1 VDAPRSALIEE
12 KDMNFGFSEE
22 QRDVQNLAREILSD
36 MVKPEK
42 LKASDSYENERFD
55 EALWGKLAKAG
66 LLGVAVDE
74 AHGGMGFGFIELALL
89 IEEAGRTIAPVP
101 LISNLVAAALPLQK
115 FGNDEQKQ
123 RLLPGVVSGALQLS
137 AALMEEQNENP
148 ATPMLT
154 TATKQGDDYTLSGV
168 KLCVPFAHRAERI
181 LLSAKTDAGVVVLLL
196 DPNAAGV
203 TLEPMKVTTYEP
215 QFEVVMEDVHVAASD
230 VLAGADNGAEVMQW
244 LSEHTMAAICA
255 HQVGATD
262 VATRMTASYT
272 AERKQFGVPIA
283 TFQAVGHRAANCFI
297 DVECLRLNTY
307 QAVSRLSGGLSATN
321 EVQIAKIWAGDVG
334 HRVSYAS
341 QHLHG
346 GMGIDR
352 DYPLWRYCTWMRHN
366 EMMLG
371 SSAKT
376 LRDLGKRIAAGDA
389 FCS

>member
-1 VDAPRSALIEE
+1 
-12 KDMNFGFSEE
+12 MNFGFSEE
-22 QRDVQNLAREILSD
+22 QRDVQNLARSILSD
-36 MVKPEK
+36 LVSPEK
-42 LKASDSYENERFD
+42 LKPTDRYENERFD
-55 EALWGKLAKAG
+55 EELWGKLAEAG
-66 LLGVAVDE
+66 LLGVAIDE
-74 AHGGMGFGFIELALL
+74 AHGGMGFGFMELSLL
-89 IEEAGRTIAPVP
+89 VEEAGRTIAPVP
-101 LISNLVAAALPLQK
+101 VIPALVSAALPLQK
-115 FGNDEQKQ
+115 FGSDEQKA
-123 RLLPGVVSGALQLS
+123 RLLPGVAGGKSLLS

-148 ATPMLT
+148 AAPVVT
-154 TATKQGDDYTLSGV
+154 TASKQGEGYTVSGV

-181 LLSAKTDAGVVVLLL
+181 LLSAQTDQGVVALLV
-196 DPNAAGV
+196 DPKASGV
-203 TLEPMKVTTYEP
+203 TLNAMKVTTYEP
-215 QFEVVMEDVHVAASD
+215 QFELVLDKVAVAAED
-230 VLAGADNGAEVMQW
+230 VLAGPDKGAEVMQW
-244 LSEHTMAAICA
+244 LSERTMAALCA
-255 HQVGATD
+255 HQVGTTD
-262 VATRMTASYT
+262 VAMRMTASYT
-272 AERKQFGVPIA
+272 AERKQFGVPVA

-307 QAVSRLSGGLSATN
+307 QAVSRLSGGLNATN

-376 LRDLGKRIAAGDA
+376 LSDLGKRIAAGEA

>member
-1 VDAPRSALIEE
+1 
-12 KDMNFGFSEE
+12 MNFGFSEE
-22 QRDVQNLAREILSD
+22 QRDVQNLAREILSEQ
-36 MVKPEK
+36 VSPEK
-42 LKASDSYENERFD
+42 LKPMDRYENERFD
-55 EALWGKLAKAG
+55 EALWSKLAEAG
-66 LLGVAVDE
+66 LLGTAVSE
-74 AHGGMGFGFIELALL
+74 AHGGMGFGFMELALL
-89 IEEAGRTIAPVP
+89 VEEVGRTIAPVP
-101 LISNLVAAALPLQK
+101 VISNLVSTALPVQQ
-115 FGNDEQKQ
+115 FGTDEQQQ
-123 RLLPGVVSGALQLS
+123 RLLPGVVKGTTILT

-148 ATPMLT
+148 AMPALT
-154 TATKQGDDYTLSGV
+154 QASKNGDGYQVSGV
-168 KLCVPFAHRAERI
+168 KLCVPFANRAERI
-181 LLSAKTDAGVVVLLL
+181 LLSAKTDDGVVVLLV
-196 DPNAAGV
+196 DPKAAGV
-203 TLEPMKVTTYEP
+203 TLNAMKVTTYEP
-215 QFEVVMEDVHVAASD
+215 QYEVILDKVGVEASD
-230 VLAGADNGAEVMQW
+230 VLVGPEQGAEVMQW
-244 LSEHTMAAICA
+244 LSERTMAAVCA

-262 VATRMTASYT
+262 VAMRMTASYT

-307 QAVSRLSGGLSATN
+307 QAVSRLSGGLDASN

-371 SSAKT
+371 SSART
-376 LRDLGKRIAAGDA
+376 LSDLGKRIAAGEA

>member
-1 VDAPRSALIEE
+1 
-12 KDMNFGFSEE
+12 MNFGFSEE

-36 MVKPEK
+36 LVKPEK
-42 LKASDSYENERFD
+42 LKASDSYAGERFD
-55 EALWGKLAKAG
+55 EELWGKLAEAG
-66 LLGVAVDE
+66 LLGVAIDE

-89 IEEAGRTIAPVP
+89 IEEAGRTIAPAP
-101 LISNLVAAALPLQK
+101 LISNLVSAALPIQK
-115 FGNDEQKQ
+115 FGSDEQKQ
-123 RLLPGVVSGALQLS
+123 RLLPGVASGAIQLS

-148 ATPMLT
+148 ATPLLT
-154 TATKQGDDYTLSGV
+154 KATKDGEGYTVTGV

-181 LLSAKTDAGVVVLLL
+181 VLSAKTDGGVVVLLL
-196 DPNAAGV
+196 DPKAAGV

-215 QFEVVMEDVHVAASD
+215 QFALVMKDVQVAATD
-230 VLAGADNGAEVMQW
+230 VLAAADKGAAVMQSV
-244 LSEHTMAAICA
+244 SEHTMAALCA

-262 VATRMTASYT
+262 VAMRMTASYA

-307 QAVSRLSGGLSATN
+307 QAVSRLSGGLEATN

-341 QHLHG
+341 QHMHG

-376 LRDLGKRIAAGDA
+376 LRDLGKRIAAGEA

>member
-1 VDAPRSALIEE
+1 
-12 KDMNFGFSEE
+12 MNFGFSEE

-36 MVKPEK
+36 LVTPEK
-42 LKASDSYENERFD
+42 LKASDSYESERFD
-55 EALWGKLAKAG
+55 EALWGKLAEAG
-66 LLGVAVDE
+66 LLGVALEE
-74 AHGGMGFGFIELALL
+74 AYGGMGFGFTELALF
-89 IEEAGRTIAPVP
+89 IEEVGRTIAPVP
-101 LISNLVAAALPLQK
+101 VIGNLVSAALPVQK
-115 FGNDEQKQ
+115 FGSEAQKQ
-123 RLLPGVVSGALQLS
+123 ALLPGVASGKIQLT

-148 ATPMLT
+148 ATPVLT
-154 TATKQGDDYTLSGV
+154 TASAQGEAYQVSGV
-168 KLCVPFAHRAERI
+168 KLCVPFAHRAERM
-181 LLSAKTDAGVVVLLL
+181 LLSANTEKGVVVLLV
-196 DPNAAGV
+196 DPKAAGV
-203 TLEPMKVTTYEP
+203 TLNPMKVTTYEP
-215 QFEVVMEDVHVAASD
+215 QYEVVLDKVAVAAED
-230 VLAGADNGAEVMQW
+230 VLAGPERGAEVMQW
-244 LSEHTMAAICA
+244 LSERTQAAICA

-262 VATRMTASYT
+262 VAMRMTASYT

-376 LRDLGKRIAAGDA
+376 LNDLGKRIAAGEA
-389 FCS
+389 FCG